1 MTNPLRKL
9 GGRTVGLYATVIAGA
24 VDLFADGS
32 WPGALVTVCGLWLV
46 LGAPFTFWLGLCRRL
61 VTGLDAALLLCVGL
75 ALTTDFVILLGINFL
90 PPLVGDEHPLTQVP
104 IAAGFVLG
112 NLLLGAFSPQCDPL
126 PTLDALRG
134 RMPAGMRS
142 TALLGGLCVVLA
154 VAGATRLN
162 NGFGPGVSIAA
173 YSLVAALMIWMLVKR
188 DAFDTE
194 ALEVGVLCAAAALL
208 LLTSLRG
215 WLITGHDIQTEYE
228 YFRLNLGGER
238 WQVSLYPSA
247 YDACISITLLPV
259 ALVHLTAI
267 SGIGVFKIVI
277 PLLFALCPV
286 ALFRATL
293 NAAPRI
299 VALLSAILFV
309 TFPTYLTDM
318 PYLGRQEI
326 AFVLLGSALVAATD
340 PGGSRIGRRVV
351 FTVLLGG
358 IVLAHYSTS
367 YVLIIVLLA
376 ATAAD
381 LLWRGRLKLKQRNR
395 KRGRRAA
402 RTPTFLALWMAP
414 LAVALALVWAGPVT
428 HTGGQ
433 LSTTLTA
440 ALDEING
447 KGNQVGSGAASSS
460 IFGGQQI
467 SDAQRLADYRS
478 ETEAATAQARAEG
491 VFFPLA
497 TVDKYQTP
505 VDPLPDMA
513 LTTVGKKLSA
523 AGVPVASANAAL
535 RSGIADGLQVL
546 IVIGLLATAL
556 ARRRTFQPGRDQTV
570 LALGALF
577 MLALLTVVPE
587 FSVDYGLLRA
597 FQQGIFFFGPFM
609 AAGLIWLL
617 SWLRKAMVP
626 AVCAFS
632 AFLLLDLSGVLP
644 QVTGG
649 YPAQLALNNSG
660 QYYDL
665 YYPTQPE
672 YDAAVWL
679 ELQVAPNGPESWTNE
694 QTAEA
699 ESFTYSEIQSIY
711 TGPIVADIYPAVI
724 SPTDYV
730 FLGPETVDGDKATII
745 YRGGL
750 VAYVYPMSLL
760 QNTKNEVYSGDG
772 VEIYR

>member
-9 GGRTVGLYATVIAGA
+9 GGRAVGLYATVLAG
-24 VDLFADGS
+24 VVGLFSDAS

-46 LGAPFTFWLGLCRRL
+46 FGAPFTFWLGLCRRL
-61 VTGLDAALLLCVGL
+61 VTGLDAAALLGVGL
-75 ALTTDFVILLGINFL
+75 TLTTDFVILLGINFL
-90 PPLVGDEHPLTQVP
+90 PPLVGDRHPLTQVP

-112 NLLLGAFSPQCDPL
+112 NLVLGALTPQCEPMPRFADL
-126 PTLDALRG
+126 PG
-134 RMPAGMRS
+134 RVPIGMRS
-142 TALLGGLCVVLA
+142 TGVLGALCVVFA

-162 NGFGPGVSIAA
+162 NGFGPGVSMTA
-173 YSLVAALMIWMLVKR
+173 YALVAALLIWLLVKR
-188 DAFDTE
+188 ETFGTE
-194 ALEVGVLCAAAALL
+194 TLEVGILCAAAALL

-215 WLITGHDIQTEYE
+215 WLITGHDVQTEYE
-228 YFRLNLGGER
+228 FFRLNLGGER

-277 PLLFALCPV
+277 PVLFAICPV

-326 AFVLLGSALVAATD
+326 AFVLLGSALIAATD
-340 PGGSRIGRRVV
+340 RGGSRLGRRAV

-381 LLWRGRLKLKQRNR
+381 LAWRLRLILKQRGR

-402 RTPTFLALWMAP
+402 RSPVFLSFWMAP
-414 LAVALALVWAGPVT
+414 LAVALALIWAGPVT
-428 HTGGQ
+428 HTGAQ
-433 LSTTLTA
+433 LSTTINA
-440 ALDEING
+440 ALDEIRG
-447 KGNQVGSGAASSS
+447 KGNQVGSSAASSS

-467 SDAQRLADYRS
+467 SDAQRLADYQA

-491 VFFPLA
+491 VFLPLS
-497 TVDKYQTP
+497 TVDEYQAP
-505 VDPLPDMA
+505 VTPLPDLA
-513 LTTVGKKLSA
+513 LTGVGRQLSA
-523 AGVPVASANAAL
+523 AGIPVASANAAI
-535 RSGIADGLQVL
+535 RSGIAEGLQAL

-617 SWLRKAMVP
+617 SWLRRGMVP
-626 AVCAFS
+626 AVCAVS
-632 AFLLLDLSGVLP
+632 AFLLVDLSGVLP
-644 QVTGG
+644 QLTGG
-649 YPAQLALNNSG
+649 YPAQLALNNAG

-665 YYPTQPE
+665 YYPTQSE

-679 ELQVAPNGPESWTNE
+679 ELQVAPNGPEAWTNE
-694 QTAEA
+694 QTVEA

-711 TGPIVADIYPAVI
+711 TGPIVADIYPAAI

-730 FLGPETVDGDKATII
+730 FLGPETVVGDKSTIT

-750 VAYVYPMSLL
+750 VAYRYPISLL
-760 QNTKNEVYSGDG
+760 QNTKNEVYSGNG
-772 VEIYR
+772 VEIFK